1 MSDMTLSATSPRG
14 AHRAPSVTRTGLR
27 AAAAVVLLTTG
38 SGGLLLAAST
48 ASAAA
53 VPVPLGTATSFA
65 VIAGTTVTS
74 ATPSTVS
81 GDIGL
86 SPGTSVT
93 GAFVQTN
100 GTQHVNNTV
109 AQNAQTDLTA
119 AYLDAAAQSPT
130 TSVVGNLSGQTLGP
144 GVYGSTSSLLLSGTV
159 PLTLDG
165 ANNPSSVFVIKAGST
180 LTTGTGSS
188 IVLTRGAQAC
198 NVFFQVGSSATLG
211 TSSTFQGSVLALES
225 ITATTGATV
234 VGRLLARNGAVTLD
248 GNTITRPSCAAA
260 VPGDSATPT
269 ATVSPVPTTSGSPAP
284 TTSPSPPTATVS
296 PAPTTPGSPAPT
308 TAPSPPTGPAVLE
321 GSPPAPVAPPRDDSS
336 TDGQVSRVPSGGVPA
351 GDGSLLTAG
360 SGPLDAPRGPL
371 ALTVALLG
379 ATAVL
384 RSRVH
389 TR

>member
-1 MSDMTLSATSPRG
+1 MSDMTLAGTSPRG
-14 AHRAPSVTRTGLR
+14 AHRPPSVTRTGLR

-38 SGGLLLAAST
+38 SGGLLLAASS

-53 VPVPLGTATSFA
+53 VPVPLGTAASFA

-100 GTQHVNNTV
+100 GTQHVNDTL
-109 AQNAQTDLTA
+109 AQSAQTDLTA

-130 TSVVGNLSGQTLGP
+130 TSVVGNLSGQTLVP
-144 GVYGSTSSLLLSGTV
+144 GVYGSASSLLLSGTV

-269 ATVSPVPTTSGSPAP
+269 ATVSPVPTT
-284 TTSPSPPTATVS
+284 
-296 PAPTTPGSPAPT
+296 PGSPAPT
-308 TAPSPPTGPAVLE
+308 TAPSPPTGPPVLE
-321 GSPPAPVAPPRDDSS
+321 GSPPTLAPPHNDSS

-384 RSRVH
+384 RSRAH

>member
-1 MSDMTLSATSPRG
+1 MSDMTLAATSPRG

-27 AAAAVVLLTTG
+27 AAAAVVLLTAG

-100 GTQHVNNTV
+100 GTQHVNDTL

-119 AYLDAAAQSPT
+119 AYLNAAAQSPT

-144 GVYGSTSSLLLSGTV
+144 GVYGSASSLLLSGTV

-269 ATVSPVPTTSGSPAP
+269 ATVSPVPTT
-284 TTSPSPPTATVS
+284 
-296 PAPTTPGSPAPT
+296 PGSPAPT
-308 TAPSPPTGPAVLE
+308 TAPSPPTGPPVLE
-321 GSPPAPVAPPRDDSS
+321 GSPPTLAPPHNDSS

-384 RSRVH
+384 RSRVL